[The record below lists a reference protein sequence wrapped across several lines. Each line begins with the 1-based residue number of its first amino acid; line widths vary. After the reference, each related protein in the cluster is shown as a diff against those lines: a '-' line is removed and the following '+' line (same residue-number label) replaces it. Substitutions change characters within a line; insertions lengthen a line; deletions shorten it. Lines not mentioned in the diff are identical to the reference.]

1 MNRSQDYYIAQGII
15 AMLIAGC
22 PLVALVFFAPNK
34 LLSYTLDWLSYTLLL
49 VSTWHFVTR
58 QFIKRMLLNQK
69 FYRALVVLSAVIIS
83 SAILYLP
90 SYLLSLIW
98 YQAADDQK
106 QLITMLTKLNIF
118 LTIVWTIGYVSA
130 QAIREKASLETSLK
144 KQSLKMLTQQLQPS
158 FLYQCLDNIEQQM
171 GKNTEVASDCI
182 TNLAELLRYKLQAG
196 KQDLVELK
204 QELSAVRHMQK
215 LAAAGELE
223 IDCPVDLSEKS
234 ITVPPL
240 LVYNLLYSLNLKV
253 SQPLKVEV
261 SLTEHACL
269 LTVSGFSYQP
279 RLIIKRIKSNYAEFF
294 ASQAELNYRQKL
306 LTLTISL

>member
-69 FYRALVVLSAVIIS
+69 SYRALVVLSAVIIS

-98 YQAADDQK
+98 YLAADDQK

-130 QAIREKASLETSLK
+130 QAIREKASLETS
-144 KQSLKMLTQQLQPS
+144 
-158 FLYQCLDNIEQQM
+158 
-171 GKNTEVASDCI
+171 
-182 TNLAELLRYKLQAG
+182 
-196 KQDLVELK
+196 
-204 QELSAVRHMQK
+204 
-215 LAAAGELE
+215 
-223 IDCPVDLSEKS
+223 
-234 ITVPPL
+234 
-240 LVYNLLYSLNLKV
+240 
-253 SQPLKVEV
+253 
-261 SLTEHACL
+261 
-269 LTVSGFSYQP
+269 
-279 RLIIKRIKSNYAEFF
+279 
-294 ASQAELNYRQKL
+294 
-306 LTLTISL
+306 